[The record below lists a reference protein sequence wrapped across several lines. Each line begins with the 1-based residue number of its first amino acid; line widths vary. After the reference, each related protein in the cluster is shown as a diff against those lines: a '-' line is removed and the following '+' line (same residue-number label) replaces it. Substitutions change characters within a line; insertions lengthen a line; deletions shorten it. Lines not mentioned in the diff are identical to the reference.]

1 MKVFVIH
8 YKKMVKRKENM
19 LRQLQKCKIT
29 DYEFVDIDRD
39 DIHNYDLSK
48 IDKSIKPA
56 LIAIFLSHSHA
67 YKQISK
73 FHEQALVLEDDAIMD
88 DNFMEKFT
96 LYQNQLDPYFDM
108 LFIGSGCNL
117 HIEEHKIVEGKNV
130 YRKYHEPTAWGGAG
144 STRCVDSYLVSKK
157 CASKLCNYIDKLNTS
172 CLVTCEI
179 DHWLNK
185 VGKELDLLV
194 YWAEPTIVSQGS
206 ENNSEDCRC
215 Y

>member
-19 LRQLQKCKIT
+19 LRQLQKCNIT
-29 DYEFVDIDRD
+29 NYEFVDIDRD
-39 DIHNYDLSK
+39 EIYKYDLSK
-48 IDKSIKPA
+48 IDTSIKPA
-56 LIAIFLSHSHA
+56 LIAIFLSHSYA
-67 YKQISK
+67 YKQIAE
-73 FHEQALVLEDDAIMD
+73 FHEKALILEDDAVMD
-88 DNFMEKFT
+88 DNFTEKFT
-96 LYQNQLDPYFDM
+96 HYQNQLEPSFDM

-117 HIEEHKIVEGKNV
+117 HIEADKIIKDQNI
-130 YRKYHEPTAWGGAG
+130 YRKYHDPTTWGGAG

-157 CASKLCNYIDKLNTS
+157 CAKNLCNYIDKLNS
-172 CLVTCEI
+172 YSLVTCEI

-185 VGKELDLLV
+185 VCKELDFFV